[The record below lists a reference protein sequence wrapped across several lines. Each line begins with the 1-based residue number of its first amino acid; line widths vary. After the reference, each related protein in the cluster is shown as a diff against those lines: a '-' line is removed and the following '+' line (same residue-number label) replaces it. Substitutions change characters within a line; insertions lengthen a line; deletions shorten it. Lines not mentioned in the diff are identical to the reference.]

1 MKNNNLY
8 NIPSEICTKINK
20 WLLKFSI
27 NDKKPAIIYAL
38 HLVQKENNYLKSS
51 HIDAVAN
58 LLNLKKID
66 VHEVASFYSMFE
78 LEKIGK
84 NTISVCTNVS
94 CMLNGSDEILL
105 YLEKKL
111 NIKVG
116 SSSDKYFLKDERE
129 CLAACCGAP
138 MMQINHKYYENLT
151 IEKIDKIFEE
161 LDDEK

>member
-1 MKNNNLY
+1 M
-8 NIPSEICTKINK
+8 
-20 WLLKFSI
+20 LL
-27 NDKKPAIIYAL
+27 
-38 HLVQKENNYLKSS
+38 Q
-51 HIDAVAN
+51 
-58 LLNLKKID
+58 ID
-66 VHEVASFYSMFE
+66 VYEVASFYSMFE

-105 YLEKKL
+105 HLEKKL

-116 SSSDKYFLKDERE
+116 SSSEKYFLKDERE

-138 MMQINHKYYENLT
+138 MMQINDDYYENLT
-151 IEKIDKIFEE
+151 IEKVDKIFKE